1 MDKIHEYYYQIKN
14 IEYIQKTYGK
24 EAYVQVAGNTVLN
37 QSQAGFWCALVNI
50 DDLEI
55 VKSHHGWDIPK
66 GTNSPCFEICN
77 NEVTYVWNTLGEPYI
92 EHIVNQRDFYEI
104 KPAYSEL
111 VDEFVLLNNLYL
123 DKNTDI
129 YYCIKNNGICEE
141 VAKVTDNTN
150 VFIKLKYLIKYATAK
165 QMALL
170 LFFDIRT
177 KLNGTFKEN
186 KLNKFCENYNEDNL
200 VYSIWGDENT
210 FSNHLFS
217 VLMGKK
223 IILPKSIEEC
233 GYWPYDKKNDYEEF
247 IIGINEYGD
256 NILYT
261 SNPDKLSNYFGA
273 NEGAPHYLTPIFFK
287 KEVLQKY
294 YSHNDIYT
302 IEDSRLSCKS
312 LWSLSIDNHHNDVVS
327 VYLGDLGRDLPIEE
341 QPHWKSY
348 NIVYD
353 KGISKVQFKRDF
365 CCIPTNPEIA
375 DLKFKTD
382 FSYFQKQWHNK
393 FGWYLFLPLTSDD
406 EYNFN
411 NIHIPI
417 VNTQDE
423 FDNLVLSLVKTII
436 DSINEKEL
444 KNLLKDTSDKKS
456 GKELKGSI
464 SILERWFEEKKLIGY
479 TTHIEFLRNLQNL
492 RSSGTGHRKG
502 SNYDK
507 ISKEFNLNAESYIN
521 VFDSI
526 LEKTNIFLSYLNNT
540 FLA

>member
-141 VAKVTDNTN
+141 VAKITDNTN

-186 KLNKFCENYNEDNL
+186 KLK
-200 VYSIWGDENT
+200 VTS
-210 FSNHLFS
+210 
-217 VLMGKK
+217 
-223 IILPKSIEEC
+223 
-233 GYWPYDKKNDYEEF
+233 KN
-247 IIGINEYGD
+247 
-256 NILYT
+256 
-261 SNPDKLSNYFGA
+261 S
-273 NEGAPHYLTPIFFK
+273 
-287 KEVLQKY
+287 
-294 YSHNDIYT
+294 
-302 IEDSRLSCKS
+302 
-312 LWSLSIDNHHNDVVS
+312 
-327 VYLGDLGRDLPIEE
+327 
-341 QPHWKSY
+341 
-348 NIVYD
+348 
-353 KGISKVQFKRDF
+353 
-365 CCIPTNPEIA
+365 
-375 DLKFKTD
+375 
-382 FSYFQKQWHNK
+382 
-393 FGWYLFLPLTSDD
+393 
-406 EYNFN
+406 
-411 NIHIPI
+411 
-417 VNTQDE
+417 
-423 FDNLVLSLVKTII
+423 
-436 DSINEKEL
+436 
-444 KNLLKDTSDKKS
+444 
-456 GKELKGSI
+456 
-464 SILERWFEEKKLIGY
+464 
-479 TTHIEFLRNLQNL
+479 
-492 RSSGTGHRKG
+492 
-502 SNYDK
+502 
-507 ISKEFNLNAESYIN
+507 
-521 VFDSI
+521 
-526 LEKTNIFLSYLNNT
+526 
-540 FLA
+540 